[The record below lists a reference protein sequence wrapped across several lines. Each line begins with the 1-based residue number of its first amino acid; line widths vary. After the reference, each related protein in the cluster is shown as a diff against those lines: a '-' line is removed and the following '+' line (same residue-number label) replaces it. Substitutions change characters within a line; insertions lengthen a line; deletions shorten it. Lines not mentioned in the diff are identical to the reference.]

1 MEGAV
6 LFPRTSGHIQRFRKS
21 RDPWLVVVNMVS
33 EGVDIRRLRVVVYLT
48 NRLTALSF
56 RQIVGRVVRI
66 DETNVDDRGRVYLP
80 ADPSLTSM
88 ARAVTDEVKILP
100 PPIVIE
106 GDERGTRRVVIRD
119 DGTRERTEF
128 ESLGSVGLRGGAT
141 DTGGR
146 QADERLVQLARAY
159 IRQQRLT
166 GTDPV
171 SLALAASENEKL
183 RQALQRTDG

>member
-1 MEGAV
+1 
-6 LFPRTSGHIQRFRKS
+6 
-21 RDPWLVVVNMVS
+21 MVS

-48 NRLTALSF
+48 NRVTALSF

-80 ADPSLTSM
+80 ADPSLTLM

-100 PPIVIE
+100 SPIVIE

-141 DTGGR
+141 DTGG
-146 QADERLVQLARAY
+146 
-159 IRQQRLT
+159 
-166 GTDPV
+166 
-171 SLALAASENEKL
+171 
-183 RQALQRTDG
+183 